1 MFTPGRLYTCLS
13 RLRQNQL
20 DSLILPASI
29 GVSVAHGAYS
39 PHCNMWYLRLTPNF
53 HHLQDLRLG
62 HSYRTTLLC
71 PPRTIEETV
80 PISTELGG
88 VPSCHHGWLS
98 YTRLPSPTCP
108 SSCFLHLKPLPPN
121 NICGFPLAAKA
132 THPPIRHNP
141 PSGVTGPRNLNRCG
155 SNTSRYIEPENMVIP
170 AVNNP
175 IAR

>member
-13 RLRQNQL
+13 RLRRNQL

-80 PISTELGG
+80 RYQ
-88 VPSCHHGWLS
+88 LS
-98 YTRLPSPTCP
+98 WVECLLFIL
-108 SSCFLHLKPLPPN
+108 SSSFCFLHLNPLPPN